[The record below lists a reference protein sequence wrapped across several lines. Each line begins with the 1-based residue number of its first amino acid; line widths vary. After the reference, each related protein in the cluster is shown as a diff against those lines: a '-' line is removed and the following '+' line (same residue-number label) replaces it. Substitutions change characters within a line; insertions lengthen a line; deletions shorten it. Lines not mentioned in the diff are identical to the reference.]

1 MGVST
6 NLEWSKFM
14 YRRMIGIFIP
24 KHHYESMK
32 NEYSLH
38 PSYAQYESTAE
49 FYQLSVCFLCSDCR
63 LYSNDIHALL
73 RDTESNKFKEK
84 SIPIPKV
91 VYNRA
96 HLNNKKVRQ
105 TLFHFIQSGSKVFNY
120 ISIMNSKYFV
130 HQLLEKEEHL
140 IRYLPTTLK
149 GNGKNLEK
157 ALQHMEN
164 FFVKPCYSSIG
175 KGIMNIQKEVD
186 GDWYLYKKHTT
197 KKSWEK
203 SLFNSVEINRVKRL
217 FKQHPFIIQERIP
230 LATFQ
235 NRPFDLRVVVQKDGI
250 GKWVISGIVAKLA
263 PEGHVIT
270 NVARGGEIGLL
281 QDYFT
286 HREISIQDIQK
297 NINTLGVDI
306 AKALEKNWPHI
317 ADLGLD
323 VGITENG
330 TPYFIECNLRGQYG
344 AFRKKRDYLPF
355 WEKIHDTPI
364 EYANYLMNQI
374 D

>member
-1 MGVST
+1 
-6 NLEWSKFM
+6 M

-24 KHHYESMK
+24 KHHYEAMK
-32 NEYSLH
+32 SEYSLH
-38 PSYAQYESTAE
+38 PAYAQYESTAE
-49 FYQLSVCFLCSDCR
+49 FYQLSVCFLCSDCT
-63 LYSNDIHALL
+63 LSSNNIHVLL
-73 RDTESNKFKEK
+73 RDTENDKFKETM
-84 SIPIPKV
+84 IPIPKV

-105 TLFHFIQSGSKVFNY
+105 TLFYFIQSGSKVFNY
-120 ISIMNSKYFV
+120 IPIMNSKYFV

-149 GNGKNLEK
+149 GTGKNLEYV
-157 ALQHMEN
+157 LQHMEN

-186 GDWYLYKKHTT
+186 GHWYLYKKHTT

-203 SLFNSVEINRVKRL
+203 SLFNSVEINRIKRL

-235 NRPFDLRVVVQKDGI
+235 NRPFDLRVVVQKDGT
-250 GKWVISGIVAKLA
+250 GKWIISGIVAKLA

-270 NVARGGEIGLL
+270 NVARGGKIGLL

-286 HREISIQDIQK
+286 HDGISIQDIQK

-323 VGITENG
+323 IGITESG
-330 TPYFIECNLRGQYG
+330 TLYFIECNLRGQYG
-344 AFRKKRDYLPF
+344 AFRKIKDYLPF
-355 WEKIHDTPI
+355 WEKTHDIPI

-374 D
+374 E